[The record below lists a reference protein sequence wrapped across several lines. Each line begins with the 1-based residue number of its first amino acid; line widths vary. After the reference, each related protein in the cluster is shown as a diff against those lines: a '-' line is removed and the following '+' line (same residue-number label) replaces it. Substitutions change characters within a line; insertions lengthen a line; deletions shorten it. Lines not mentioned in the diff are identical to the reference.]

1 MAKSHSFYNLETLG
15 GILLFIAAVIAILI
29 ANSPL
34 HGTYDYILQIK
45 AEVAIGDLHIK
56 KPLLLWIND
65 GLMAIYFM
73 LIGLEIKREMNRG
86 VLSNKKE
93 LMVPV
98 ITALCGLIVPAL
110 IFTWFNIH
118 NPVYLQGWAIPTA
131 TDIAFTLGI
140 VSLLGS
146 RVPFSLKILLTAI
159 AIFDDI
165 AAIAII
171 AFFYTKKL
179 SLLSLSLS
187 LLLSLILI
195 GLNYFKC
202 RRVSVFMVVGLA
214 LWVAVLKSGVH
225 ATLAGIMIA
234 MTIPDEENYS
244 MLTRLENG
252 LHPWIVFLVLPVF
265 AFANAG
271 VSFVSFD
278 TSMFIHPI
286 VLGVALGLFFGKQ
299 IGIFLS
305 LGYFV
310 KFKQLLKADNITLR
324 QIYGIALICGVGFTM
339 SLFIGSLAYQ
349 HSGTGLL
356 PLVKIGV
363 VLGSIVSGMSG
374 FLVLKSSSFKNAK
387 LRGI

>member
-1 MAKSHSFYNLETLG
+1 MAKSDSFYNLETLG

-34 HGTYDYILQIK
+34 HGIYEHILQIK
-45 AEVAIGDLHIK
+45 GEVAIGALHIK

-73 LIGLEIKREMNRG
+73 LIGLEIKREINRG
-86 VLSNKKE
+86 VLSNKKK
-93 LMVPV
+93 LMVPI
-98 ITALCGLIVPAL
+98 ITALSGLLVPAL
-110 IFTWFNIH
+110 IFTWFNHH

-140 VSLLGS
+140 VSLFGS
-146 RVPFSLKILLTAI
+146 RFPLSLKILLTAI

-179 SLLSLSLS
+179 SMFSLSLA
-187 LLLSLILI
+187 LLFTLILI

-202 RRVSVFMVVGLA
+202 RRVSVFMVVGFA

-225 ATLAGIMIA
+225 ATLAGIVIA
-234 MTIPDEENYS
+234 MTIPDEAKNS
-244 MLTRLENG
+244 MLTRLEAG
-252 LHPWIVFLVLPVF
+252 LHPWIVFLVLPIF
-265 AFANAG
+265 AFANSG
-271 VSFVSFD
+271 VSFIGLD
-278 TSMFIHPI
+278 TSMFLHPI
-286 VLGVALGLFFGKQ
+286 VLGIVLGLFVGKQ
-299 IGIFLS
+299 VGIFLS

-310 KFKQLLKADNITLR
+310 KFKQLLKADNINLR

-349 HSGTGLL
+349 HSGAGLI

-363 VLGSIVSGMSG
+363 VLGSTIAGMTG
-374 FLVLKSSSFKNAK
+374 FLVLKSS
-387 LRGI
+387 LPR